1 MMNRFVVYLFGAG
14 SSAHRKETACHTT
27 SPSLCGW
34 RLGAW
39 RGTSYVILPPQRDDY
54 LCRSSSLILEF
65 SSGPFTVVAMI
76 YRLCFND
83 SGIIVP
89 SLWLA
94 TGCME
99 RDVVC
104 HTTAVANLP
113 RFFLP
118 RAAPRGSGRCTL
130 DGKKTCKTEH
140 REPNEANAKGGAQG
154 PQEPCSR

>member
-54 LCRSSSLILEF
+54 LCRSSSLILEL
-65 SSGPFTVVAMI
+65 SSGPFTAVAMI

-104 HTTAVANLP
+104 HTTAVANLS
-113 RFFLP
+113 RSFF
-118 RAAPRGSGRCTL
+118 AT
-130 DGKKTCKTEH
+130 
-140 REPNEANAKGGAQG
+140 GGA
-154 PQEPCSR
+154 SRIRRPRTSDHGNLFTRPPATINERITLALHRLY